1 MSNISELTF
10 QGYMRSA
17 GPAGIRN
24 KLLILNITGLSEPTA
39 RRIHAALPG
48 SLFASTSFGGGM
60 LGDDAQAHI
69 DTILGMAN
77 HPNAGA
83 VLILSADRPRCD
95 IISNELGKSGKPFH
109 AIAYDDVDHDTLR
122 MTDQGIRAG
131 AVLSRDISRQ
141 RPTSQPLID
150 LVIGLECGLSDPTSG
165 IGANPLMGKFSDQM
179 IAAGGTVIVG
189 ETLEWLGVEN
199 RLAARAKSPKI
210 AEDIRQ
216 AVLRRERIAQDAG
229 INLTGNNPNHANIEG
244 GLTTI
249 EEKASG
255 SSAKTGSAQISG
267 VLKYA
272 ERPLGRGLFLMDAPS
287 YSPESLTGFVAAGAQ
302 LMIFSTGLGNSYV
315 SALAPTIKVS
325 ANKFTSKAL
334 PQQIDFDCSA
344 LLSGGSSEDATARL
358 SKHVVGVASGS
369 LTFGE
374 ILAEGSETI
383 SRFGASL

>member
-1 MSNISELTF
+1 VINISERTF
-10 QGYMRSA
+10 QGYARATGS
-17 GPAGIRN
+17 AGIRN
-24 KLLILNITGLSEPTA
+24 RLLILNTTGLSELTA

-48 SLFASTSFGGGM
+48 SLFASTPFGGGM
-60 LGDDAQAHI
+60 LGEDAQVHV
-69 DTILGMAN
+69 DSILGLAN

-95 IISNELGKSGKPFH
+95 IISNALAKSGKPFH
-109 AIAYDDVDHDTLR
+109 AIAYDDVGHDTLR

-131 AVLSRDISRQ
+131 AVLSRDMSRH
-141 RPTSQPLID
+141 RPTSQPLSD

-165 IGANPLMGKFSDQM
+165 LGANPLMGRFSDQM
-179 IAAGGTVIVG
+179 VAAGGTVIVG
-189 ETLEWLGVEN
+189 ETLEWLGVED
-199 RLAARAKSPKI
+199 RLAARARTPKI

-216 AVLRRERIAQDAG
+216 AVLRRECIAQDAG
-229 INLTGNNPNHANIEG
+229 INLTGNNPNHANIES

-255 SSAKTGSAQISG
+255 SSAKTGTQQISG

-272 ERPLGRGLFLMDAPS
+272 ERPSGRGLYLMDAPS

-302 LMIFSTGLGNSYV
+302 MMIFSTGLGNSYV

-325 ANKFTSKAL
+325 ANKFTSQAL
-334 PQQIDFDCSA
+334 PQQIDFDCSR
-344 LLSGGSSEDATARL
+344 LLSGGPWDEATARL
-358 SKHVVGVASGS
+358 AEHVADVASGS